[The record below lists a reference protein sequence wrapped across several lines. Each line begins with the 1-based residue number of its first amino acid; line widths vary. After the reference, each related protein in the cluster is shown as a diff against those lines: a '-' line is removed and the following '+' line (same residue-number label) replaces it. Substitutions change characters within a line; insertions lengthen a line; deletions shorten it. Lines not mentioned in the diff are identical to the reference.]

1 MIAFMEWVGE
11 WLRTWMP
18 YSDQVTVGYVLRAFA
33 QAAIAFMTWDRCRET
48 AKEDSFA
55 YCVVLMAS
63 VIALFS
69 SVGLYDE
76 LMGVTLFLLFGQRGG
91 M

>member
-33 QAAIAFMTWDRCRET
+33 QAAMVFLLWGQCRDMS
-48 AKEDSFA
+48 KRNSFA
-55 YCVVLMAS
+55 YCLTLMAVVACLLS
-63 VIALFS
+63 AIGF
-69 SVGLYDE
+69 YDE
-76 LMGVTLFLLFGQRGG
+76 IIGVVLFLLFGQRGG
-91 M
+91 A